1 MPTTEADP
9 SIAPNWDFVGHY
21 VGRDTVVP
29 DWGVLG
35 QYEFIADA
43 LLPIARAVVDAAR
56 IKRGEAVLDVGSRS
70 GNWALLAAEAGARV
84 TGIDFS
90 PRLLQAARAKLK
102 DYPDARFEFADVAR
116 LPFPDGSFDAVI
128 DVCTLMFGADREK
141 AVAEMARVL
150 KPDGRIVWTGWA
162 GGDAI
167 AEVAK
172 MQIDATAG
180 VVGHAPFPYS
190 YWGNEEEMRA
200 LFGAQGF
207 KVHMTPHPMV
217 NTGPSPR
224 AFLEGIDRVHPV
236 SRACSLA
243 LEKAG
248 VLEQTMAKMLGVL
261 DKRNEDPEAFKVSR
275 EFVVGV
281 ATRRR

>member
-1 MPTTEADP
+1 MPTTETDLSVTP
-9 SIAPNWDFVGHY
+9 DWGFVGHY
-21 VGRDTVVP
+21 VGRDSVVP

-56 IKRGEAVLDVGSRS
+56 IKPGEAVLDVGSRG
-70 GNWALLAAEAGARV
+70 GNWALLAAQAGGRV

-102 DYPDARFEFADVAR
+102 DYPGARFEFADVAK
-116 LPFPDGSFDAVI
+116 LPFADGSFDAVI
-128 DVCTLMFGADREK
+128 DVVTLMFGADREK
-141 AVAEMARVL
+141 AVAELARVL

-172 MQIDATAG
+172 MQIDATG
-180 VVGHAPFPYS
+180 RVVGHAPFPYS
-190 YWGNEEEMRA
+190 YWGDEDDMLA

-207 KVHMTPHPMV
+207 QIHMTQYPMV

-224 AFLEGIDRVHPV
+224 AFLEGVDQVHPV
-236 SRACSLA
+236 SRACSLV

-248 VLEQTMAKMLGVL
+248 VLEQTMAKMLSVL
-261 DKRNEDPEAFKVSR
+261 EKRNEDPEAFKVSR
-275 EFVVGV
+275 KFVVGI
-281 ATRRR
+281 ATRKR

>member
-1 MPTTEADP
+1 MPTTDADR
-9 SIAPNWDFVGHY
+9 SVAPDWGFVGHY

-43 LLPIARAVVDAAR
+43 LLPIARVVVDTAK
-56 IKRGEAVLDVGSRS
+56 IKPGEAVLDVGSRG
-70 GNWALLAAEAGARV
+70 GNWALLAAQAGARV

-90 PRLLQAARAKLK
+90 PRLLQAARVKLQ
-102 DYPDARFEFADVAR
+102 DYPDARFEFADVAK
-116 LPFPDGSFDAVI
+116 LPFADSSFDAVI
-128 DVCTLMFGADREK
+128 DVVTLMFGAAREQ

-150 KPDGRIVWTGWA
+150 KPNGRIVWTGWA

-167 AEVAK
+167 AEIAK
-172 MQIDATAG
+172 IQIDATAAA
-180 VVGHAPFPYS
+180 VGHAPFPYS
-190 YWGNEEEMRA
+190 YWGDEEDMRK

-207 KVHMTPHPMV
+207 EIQMVKHPMV

-224 AFLEGIDRVHPV
+224 AFLEGLDQVHPV

-248 VLEQTMAKMLGVL
+248 MLEQTMAKIIDVL
-261 DKRNEDPEAFKVSR
+261 ERRNEDPQAYKVSR
-275 EFVVGV
+275 HFVVGV
-281 ATRRR
+281 ATRKK